1 MFWHFVIGAL
11 IWLWAANKVVGEI
24 NELERSLPIPVVI
37 LTAVFAPL
45 VVVVVFVGLVLYGVS
60 MLVWGLGRDLK
71 KAINR
76 RRDEVTA

>member
-1 MFWHFVIGAL
+1 
-11 IWLWAANKVVGEI
+11 
-24 NELERSLPIPVVI
+24 
-37 LTAVFAPL
+37 